1 MIEQNFLGIPDVSFS
16 LFVLLCIATVFTT
29 LVGILTGTAGG
40 LALLAI
46 MAIFFPP
53 AILVPMHTFV
63 QLGVGCS
70 RTLLMWRF
78 VLKNTLFPFS
88 VGAVLGAMLGAQFFI
103 SLPSV
108 MLQGIIG
115 SMILFLTWLPKLSI
129 IGSTGWRFLGVGF
142 GATFIG
148 MFVSATGT
156 LVSVFLAGASE
167 KRQNHAS
174 TLGALM
180 SLCHLAKLVAF
191 GLLGTSV
198 SEYLPLIISMIF
210 CAFLGNYIGRYFLNS
225 MPEQWFRIIFR
236 LFMTVLA
243 LRLLYVSGSEYMP
256 HLLKQFNIFHP

>member
-1 MIEQNFLGIPDVSFS
+1 MIETNFLGIPDVSLS
-16 LFVLLCIATVFTT
+16 LFIFLSIATVFTT
-29 LVGILTGTAGG
+29 LLGLLTGTAGG

-46 MAIFFPP
+46 MAVFFPP
-53 AILVPMHTFV
+53 VVLVPIHTFV

-70 RTLLMWRF
+70 RTILMWRF

-88 VGAVLGAMLGAQFFI
+88 VGAVLGAILGAQFFI

-108 MLQGIIG
+108 ILQGVIGGMII
-115 SMILFLTWLPKLSI
+115 ILTWLPKFTI
-129 IGSTGWRFLGVGF
+129 VGSTGWRFLGVGF

-148 MFVSATGT
+148 MFVSATGS

-180 SLCHLAKLVAF
+180 SFCHLAKLVAF
-191 GLLGTSV
+191 GILGTTV
-198 SEYLPLIISMIF
+198 GDYLPLIISMIL
-210 CAFLGNYIGRYFLNS
+210 CAFLGNYIGRFFLNL
-225 MPEQWFRIIFR
+225 MPEYWFRIVFK

-243 LRLLYVSGSEYMP
+243 LRLLYVAGLEYLP
-256 HLLKQFNIFHP
+256 KLL

>member
-1 MIEQNFLGIPDVSFS
+1 MFEPDFLGIPDVSLS
-16 LFVLLCIATVFTT
+16 LFLFLSVATIITT
-29 LVGILTGTAGG
+29 LIGILTGTAGG

-53 AILVPMHTFV
+53 AVLVPMHTFV

-78 VLKNTLFPFS
+78 VLKNTLLPFS
-88 VGAVLGAMLGAQFFI
+88 VGAVLGAILGAQFFV

-108 MLQGIIG
+108 ILQGIIG
-115 SMILFLTWLPKLSI
+115 TMIIFLTWLPKFGI

-156 LVSVFLAGASE
+156 LVSVFLAGASK
-167 KRQNHAS
+167 KRQNLSS

-180 SLCHLAKLVAF
+180 SFCHLAKLVAF
-191 GLLGTSV
+191 GILGTSV
-198 SEYLPLIISMIF
+198 GEYLPLIFSMIF
-210 CAFLGNYIGRYFLNS
+210 CAFLGNYIGRYFLNR
-225 MPEQWFRIIFR
+225 MPEQWFRIIFK

-243 LRLLYVSGSEYMP
+243 LRLLFVAGSEYLP
-256 HLLKQFNIFHP
+256 KLL